1 MLKSYPSEETRK
13 VQKSWLITYEN
24 KKKAYEKA
32 YENKKAYE
40 KGI

>member
-24 KKKAYEKA
+24 KIKQTKK
-32 YENKKAYE
+32 KKKDKE
-40 KGI
+40 QL